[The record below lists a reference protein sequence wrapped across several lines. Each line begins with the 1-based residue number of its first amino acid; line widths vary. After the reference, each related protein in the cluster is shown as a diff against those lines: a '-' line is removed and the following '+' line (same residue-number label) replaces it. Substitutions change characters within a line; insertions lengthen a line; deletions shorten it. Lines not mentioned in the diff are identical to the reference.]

1 MTTSLVEMIEKAVIP
16 KAKPA
21 IYIGGG
27 IDSAVILHHLAHK
40 SSEPIHSYS
49 FSMPELGYDESSDA
63 ERVAE
68 YFGTKHNLIII
79 RNLLDKTRSIL
90 PKLHLP
96 RFSVWVY
103 WTAEK
108 VKADGRENLYIGEG
122 GDEHFGGYWYK
133 PNNTYL
139 QNWSG
144 LFVYGLETY
153 KMIHDLFDLK
163 LHFPYMSLDTTD
175 TRQFYDENH
184 EKRYLREAYQGILPD
199 FILKKR
205 KQPAGPN
212 EQLLWKM
219 ELAEYFP
226 EVHEALTDEQIRW
239 YWNVWVMREWLQSRR
254 FIE

>member
-1 MTTSLVEMIEKAVIP
+1 MRHPLIGMIDRVVEP
-16 KAKPA
+16 TPKPA

-27 IDSAVILHHLAHK
+27 IDSAVVLYHLSRK
-40 SSEPIHSYS
+40 SPESIHSYS
-49 FSMPELGYDESSDA
+49 FVMPELGYDESEDA
-63 ERVAE
+63 ERVATH
-68 YFGTKHNLIII
+68 FGTKHNLVVI
-79 RNLLDKTRSIL
+79 RNLLEHTRSIL
-90 PKLHLP
+90 SKLRVP

-133 PNNTYL
+133 PNSTYL
-139 QNWSG
+139 QNWAG

-153 KMIHDLFDLK
+153 KMIHDLFSLK
-163 LHFPYMSLDTTD
+163 LHFPYMSLDIAD

-184 EKRYLREAYQGILPD
+184 EKRFLREAYSGILPD

-212 EQLLWKM
+212 EQLLWKT
-219 ELAEYFP
+219 ELAEQFP
-226 EVHEALTDEQIRW
+226 EVHETLPDEQIRW
-239 YWNVWVMREWLQSRR
+239 YWNVWVMKEWLIAHR
-254 FIE
+254 FI